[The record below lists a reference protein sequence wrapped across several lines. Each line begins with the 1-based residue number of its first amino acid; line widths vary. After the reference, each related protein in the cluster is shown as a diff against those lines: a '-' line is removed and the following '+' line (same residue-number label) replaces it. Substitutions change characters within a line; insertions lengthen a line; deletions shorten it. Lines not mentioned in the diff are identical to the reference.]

1 MEKVAIVT
9 GAGSGIDRAV
19 ALGLHANGYSVVLAG
34 RRRDALEQT
43 AAEAGSSPRLLVA
56 PTDVSDERSVSALF
70 RNAVERFGRLDVL
83 FNNAG
88 IGAPPVPIEELS
100 AAQWDAVV
108 AVEAAAT
115 VRRTPRNRNGKQ
127 RGAELPPALFI
138 SVVTGSPLS
147 GVAATKTGLPGA

>member
-9 GAGSGIDRAV
+9 GAGSGIGRAV
-19 ALGLHANGYSVVLAG
+19 ALGLQANGYSVVLAG

-43 AAEAGSSPRLLVA
+43 AAEAGISPRLLVV

-88 IGAPPVPIEELS
+88 IGAPPVPIEDLS

-108 AVEAAAT
+108 AV
-115 VRRTPRNRNGKQ
+115 N
-127 RGAELPPALFI
+127 
-138 SVVTGSPLS
+138 LS
-147 GVAATKTGLPGA
+147 GAFLCAREAFRQMKRQQPRGGRREIGTVSDEERNCPPRSSSRS